1 MKTWILTLILLSS
14 SLTAKPLEQKIAN
27 MFVLGFY
34 GTRINSHSRIVEDI
48 CRRGLGG
55 VLLFERHPTRHSLPK
70 NISSPAQLKRLTEV
84 LRSSCTHEPLIAI
97 DQEGGK
103 VQRLKRKDGFYGRYT
118 KAAVL
123 GSKRM
128 DVAKEE
134 YEKMGQELH
143 NVGVNFNLAPVADM
157 AVNKQNRVI
166 YKLGRSYGSRAD
178 RVAMFDKIFI
188 NAMHRYGVLT
198 SLKHFPGH
206 GSSMKDS
213 HKGFVDVSS
222 TWNSQELSPFK
233 RVIDAGKADSVMV
246 AHVFNRKLDRRYPAS
261 LSRKTV
267 TGLLRGKLG
276 YHGVVITDDL
286 QMYAISK
293 HYRLRETIKLAINAG
308 VDILLFGNQLDPR
321 HEVDIERL
329 VALTKSLLA
338 KGEIR
343 QESIDRA
350 NRRINAM
357 KAKTG
362 LRP

>member
-1 MKTWILTLILLSS
+1 MKTWILTLVLLSS

-34 GTRINSHSRIVEDI
+34 GTRVNSHSRIVEDI
-48 CRRGLGG
+48 CQRGLGG
-55 VLLFERHPTRHSLPK
+55 VLLFERHPTRHARPK
-70 NISSPAQLKRLTEV
+70 NISSPAQLKRLTKV
-84 LRSSCTHEPLIAI
+84 LRSSCTHQPLIAI

-103 VQRLKRKDGFYGRYT
+103 VQRLKRKDGFYGRYA

-128 DVAKEE
+128 NVAKKE

-213 HKGFVDVSS
+213 HKGFVDVSK
-222 TWNSQELSPFK
+222 TWSSRELSPFK
-233 RVIDAGKADSVMV
+233 HVIDAGKADSVMV

-261 LSRKTV
+261 LSKKTV

-276 YHGVVITDDL
+276 YQGVVVSDDL

-293 HYRLRETIKLAINAG
+293 HYSLRQTLRLAINAG
-308 VDILLFGNQLDPR
+308 VDLLLFGNQLDPR
-321 HEVDIERL
+321 HEVSIERL
-329 VALTKSLLA
+329 VSIVRSLLA
-338 KGEIR
+338 KGEINK
-343 QESIDRA
+343 ESILRA
-350 NRRINAM
+350 NQRINAM
-357 KAKTG
+357 KQKIG